1 MFLEACATIVCTTR
15 KERIVNSANLTSSET
30 HFVQSTIPMSVVHV
44 NVTREVHFMKEFVKG
59 RRTQSKTWLPA
70 SVIANQTLTEQS
82 ESSNASPALNYPD
95 LAAIDVRTVTGTWN
109 KTILMAVKSALAT
122 CLEPWTTKDAT
133 RWTVLAPASG
143 WLLEKIVIVVCRI
156 ISVCRRILMDASL
169 VIAILEELLTMNA
182 MW

>member
-1 MFLEACATIVCTTR
+1 
-15 KERIVNSANLTSSET
+15 
-30 HFVQSTIPMSVVHV
+30 
-44 NVTREVHFMKEFVKG
+44 MKEFVKG

-122 CLEPWTTKDAT
+122 CLEP
-133 RWTVLAPASG
+133 
-143 WLLEKIVIVVCRI
+143 
-156 ISVCRRILMDASL
+156 
-169 VIAILEELLTMNA
+169 
-182 MW
+182 